1 MFEKIDNDDIETKET
16 KKVNNIIKIDDDFNN
31 NSPDKEKEIELKR
44 EIPKTNIKVQVVVG
58 VCIKLIFFVIILSI
72 LTMSF
77 NKNKNNVEKN
87 GNNKTDLINKE
98 KTDKIQQEKNSQLEK
113 EKTNQIKTD
122 KIQQDKTDKIEK
134 DKTDKI
140 EKDKTDKI
148 EKDKTDKNEQDKTD
162 NEKQDK
168 TDKVEKDKTDKIEK
182 DKPVKIEKRGLNRT
196 SIIDKYKGKRFDI
209 KEDNRNTA
217 IENGL
222 KYMDKCVKYVI
233 DQEIPK
239 YPENHKPLLS
249 IVIPVYNAEK
259 SIAYSVRSI
268 QNQNVVD
275 FEIILVNDLS
285 KDNSLDIMINLQ
297 KEDSR
302 IKILNNTK
310 NMGTL
315 YSRSIGALAAKGDYT
330 FSLDNDDLFLVP
342 DIFEILYILAFQ
354 DNFDIISFRAFMAN
368 SYKPRPR
375 DIHDDGILD
384 NKHNLVLTQPRLGLS
399 TIYNWNR
406 FSTHDVYV
414 WGKII
419 KTEIYQKS
427 VNALGEERYS
437 EFITWSEDNIMT
449 YIIYNYAKTYKS
461 IKKYGIFH
469 IRLDSCESISANSD
483 RKILGKILFSD
494 VIYDFS
500 NNNDKNMAVE
510 SIFNIMNER
519 YFNIQHNKKNSD
531 YFKKF
536 AKKIFDSKYISEY
549 NKKRFRDRYNKIK
562 FYPESTSKQS

>member
-1 MFEKIDNDDIETKET
+1 MFER
-16 KKVNNIIKIDDDFNN
+16 IDDDDNDKKDTEIIDNIITIDDNNHENN
-31 NSPDKEKEIELKR
+31 NSDKEKKDKL
-44 EIPKTNIKVQVVVG
+44 EIPKQNIKINVVFG
-58 VCIKLIFFVIILSI
+58 VRIKFIFFMIVLSI
-72 LTMSF
+72 FIMSF
-77 NKNKNNVEKN
+77 NKSYKKIKISEKD
-87 GNNKTDLINKE
+87 KTDLINKE
-98 KTDKIQQEKNSQLEK
+98 RTDNIEQEKTDQIKID
-113 EKTNQIKTD
+113 KTDQIKTD
-122 KIQQDKTDKIEK
+122 KTDHIKTDKTDQIKSDKTDQIKTDKVENDKTDKIIIEKTDNIIK
-134 DKTDKI
+134 DKTD
-140 EKDKTDKI
+140 E
-148 EKDKTDKNEQDKTD
+148 
-162 NEKQDK
+162 
-168 TDKVEKDKTDKIEK
+168 VEKDKPEKIL
-182 DKPVKIEKRGLNRT
+182 KRGLNRT
-196 SIIDKYKGKRFDI
+196 SILEKYKGKRFDI

-239 YPENHKPLLS
+239 YPENHIPLLS

-259 SIAYSVRSI
+259 SIAYAVRSI
-268 QNQNVVD
+268 QNQNLVD

-285 KDNSLDIMINLQ
+285 KDNSYNMMINLQ

-315 YSRSIGALAAKGDYT
+315 YSRSIGALISKGDFT

-342 DIFEILYILAFQ
+342 ELFEVLYVLAYQ
-354 DNFDIISFRAFMAN
+354 GNFDIISFRAFQAN
-368 SYKPRPR
+368 SYKPRPK

-384 NKHNLVLTQPRLGLS
+384 NRHNLVLTQPRLGLS
-399 TIYNWNR
+399 TIYNWGR
-406 FSTHDVYV
+406 FSTHDIYV

-437 EFITWSEDNIMT
+437 EFITWSEDNIMS

-461 IKKYGIFH
+461 IRKYGIFH
-469 IRLDSCESISANSD
+469 IRLDSCESNSANYD
-483 RKILGKILFSD
+483 RRIIGKILFSD

-500 NNNDKNMAVE
+500 RNNDKNMAVE

-519 YFNIQHNKKNSD
+519 YFNIQNNKKNSD

-536 AKKIFDSKYISEY
+536 AKKFLRVNIYLIII
-549 NKKRFRDRYNKIK
+549 KKDLEIDIIK
-562 FYPESTSKQS
+562 LNFIKNLK